1 MAEHQM
7 PTNSLEGANTLIS
20 KRELQ
25 STKPAE
31 QSKEEASTARIA
43 PPPPKTWKD
52 KFRESFVGNDVQSV
66 GDYLIFSVLIPSVK
80 NTLLSLINNGASMFL
95 GGGPQQS
102 SLYSNQ
108 RSNGSYVSY
117 NYVTRNSPSGY
128 SSPSLYGNSPS
139 ASGLKNISWGSELE
153 ALNVLSDMRDYIYN
167 ANQVSVAKYYTLAR
181 IPGLRP
187 DVMDGNWG
195 WYNLD
200 RAAVCLSSV
209 EPGRWIIDLPRPVY
223 LR

>member
-20 KRELQ
+20 R
-25 STKPAE
+25 
-31 QSKEEASTARIA
+31 KEMEASKPGVIQDNKQESSARMA

-52 KFRESFVGNDVQSV
+52 KLRESFVGNDVQSV

-80 NTLLSLINNGASMFL
+80 NTLLSIINNGASMFL
-95 GGGPQQS
+95 GGGPQQ

-117 NYVTRNSPSGY
+117 NYVTRNAGGY
-128 SSPSLYGNSPS
+128 NSSSIGGNSPAS
-139 ASGLKNISWGSELE
+139 SGLKNISWGSEME
-153 ALNVLSDMRDYIYN
+153 ANSVLADMRDYIYN
-167 ANQVSVAKYYTLAR
+167 RNEVSVAKYYTLAR
-181 IPGLRP
+181 IPGFVP
-187 DVMDGNWG
+187 NYQDEYWG
-195 WYNLD
+195 WYNLN
-200 RAAVCLSSV
+200 RAQVIPSPV
-209 EPGRWIIDLPRPVY
+209 EVGRWIIDLPRPIY